1 MDDSGRQWKVSEPVD
16 DGGRPR
22 TNPDSAMN
30 APSTDF
36 AQVIYGLAYQLRMLI
51 GERGLIKAATA

>member
-1 MDDSGRQWKVSEPVD
+1 MEGQRA
-16 DGGRPR
+16 GGRRWTPTDEPGR
-22 TNPDSAMN
+22 AMN

>member
-1 MDDSGRQWKVSEPVD
+1 
-16 DGGRPR
+16 
-22 TNPDSAMN
+22 MN